1 MREYN
6 NFFLFSSLFPYTIFF
21 YLHNV
26 RMGGGEQTML
36 LLGLLVLS
44 IALMTLGLA
53 EFLVSNVTSKR
64 WVKVT
69 GVVTTIIGVLLFL
82 GVAVYFLFVVLPTL

>member
-1 MREYN
+1 
-6 NFFLFSSLFPYTIFF
+6 
-21 YLHNV
+21 
-26 RMGGGEQTML
+26 ML
-36 LLGLLVLS
+36 LLGLLTLS

-53 EFLVSNVTSKR
+53 EFLVSNVTNKR